1 MDAENVR
8 AVSGEDA
15 DGDVA
20 VAAALNDVG
29 ELETI
34 VEETAIVDGEA
45 AAVAAQDNASLH
57 EIPDGS
63 EPVAADG
70 GSEPVA
76 SDVELEDAAETAARR
91 NYERKKI
98 PLVAVGESFDISGY
112 CYTRTTPCTNRPLVC
127 TMCHPELAEDDH
139 KPPPPPPGAMKG
151 PKK

>member
-34 VEETAIVDGEA
+34 VEEIAIVDSEA
-45 AAVAAQDNASLH
+45 AAVAAQDDASLH
-57 EIPDGS
+57 EITDGS
-63 EPVAADG
+63 EPMAADG

-76 SDVELEDAAETAARR
+76 SDVELEDAAETEARR

-98 PLVAVGESFDISGY
+98 PFVAVGKFFDINGY
-112 CYTRTTPCTNRPLVC
+112 CYTRTTTGVTCSGC
-127 TMCHPELAEDDH
+127 
-139 KPPPPPPGAMKG
+139 G
-151 PKK
+151 PRSGLTT